1 MTYEFVPAMFGQN
14 DGVNVTITPTGTKN
28 RAALVGYNIYRS
40 TTNSNYE
47 LVGTAAADA
56 TEYRDNVAAGNYFY
70 QVTAVYDN
78 DCESAPAANADDA
91 SLNYVVVDV
100 TSVGEDAGKVAL
112 YPNPTNGLVKIE
124 AAGMRHI
131 TVVNALGQ
139 VVFDN
144 DITGDEYQINMAQFN
159 AGVYVVRI
167 ATENGVSTQRVT
179 VVR

>member
-1 MTYEFVPAMFGQN
+1 
-14 DGVNVTITPTGTKN
+14 
-28 RAALVGYNIYRS
+28 
-40 TTNSNYE
+40 
-47 LVGTAAADA
+47 
-56 TEYRDNVAAGNYFY
+56 
-70 QVTAVYDN
+70 
-78 DCESAPAANADDA
+78 
-91 SLNYVVVDV
+91 
-100 TSVGEDAGKVAL
+100 
-112 YPNPTNGLVKIE
+112 IE